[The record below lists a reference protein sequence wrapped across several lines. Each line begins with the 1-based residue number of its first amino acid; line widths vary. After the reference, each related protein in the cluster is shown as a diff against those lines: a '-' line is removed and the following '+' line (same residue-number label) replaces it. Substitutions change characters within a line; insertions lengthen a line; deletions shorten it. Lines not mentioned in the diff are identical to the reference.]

1 MLPDNQQQGV
11 ESLINLLPKE
21 LLNGFNSTD
30 FASLLSIISKQIL
43 KEGNITPN
51 QLSQE
56 FEVEILCEQNAFIK
70 SFKDFQKVIDKETDK
85 NQNQFAQFLPITNK
99 FAEITEQY
107 ANTTNFEDQNNIVEN
122 LANFLVENV
131 KNLKNNQKQTENIGQ
146 GQIFS
151 SSKRWRKSSW
161 FFLQQVR

>member
-1 MLPDNQQQGV
+1 MLPDNLQQGV
-11 ESLINLLPKE
+11 ESLINLLTKE
-21 LLNGFNSTD
+21 LLNGFDSTD

-43 KEGNITPN
+43 KEGNTTPN
-51 QLSQE
+51 QLCQE
-56 FEVEILCEQNAFIK
+56 FEVEILGEQNAFIK

-107 ANTTNFEDQNNIVEN
+107 ANTTNIEDQNNIVEN

-151 SSKRWRKSSW
+151 SSKRWCKSRW
-161 FFLQQVR
+161 FFL

>member
-1 MLPDNQQQGV
+1 MLKV
-11 ESLINLLPKE
+11 LLIYSKKE
-21 LLNGFNSTD
+21 LLNGFDSTD

-43 KEGNITPN
+43 KEGNTTPN
-51 QLSQE
+51 QLCQE
-56 FEVEILCEQNAFIK
+56 FEVEILREQNAFIK

-107 ANTTNFEDQNNIVEN
+107 ANTTNIEDQNNIVEN

-151 SSKRWRKSSW
+151 SSKRWCKSRW
-161 FFLQQVR
+161 FFAAI

>member
-56 FEVEILCEQNAFIK
+56 FEVEILCE
-70 SFKDFQKVIDKETDK
+70 
-85 NQNQFAQFLPITNK
+85 
-99 FAEITEQY
+99 
-107 ANTTNFEDQNNIVEN
+107 
-122 LANFLVENV
+122 
-131 KNLKNNQKQTENIGQ
+131 
-146 GQIFS
+146 
-151 SSKRWRKSSW
+151 
-161 FFLQQVR
+161 